1 MPGSNF
7 NPAPR
12 LALRKLA
19 VATLASCAFLVTGC
33 GTEPPAETAAPTPRP
48 PAFRIQTFPP
58 TSAPAGGGEPAP
70 SAANDPSAPP
80 DTPLCGTASRE
91 ANIAAAPLSPHTEA
105 DGGAC
110 LATACYDALT
120 DTYIGADGY
129 RHVCQ

>member
-1 MPGSNF
+1 MSGSIF
-7 NPAPR
+7 NPAPTLGIGSR
-12 LALRKLA
+12 ALGVLAMCALL
-19 VATLASCAFLVTGC
+19 VAGC
-33 GTEPPAETAAPTPRP
+33 GAEPAPETAAAPKPV
-48 PAFRIQTFPP
+48 AFRIQTFLP
-58 TSAPAGGGEPAP
+58 TNAPAGGGETVP

-91 ANIAAAPLSPHTEA
+91 AAQAAVALSQHTEA
-105 DGGAC
+105 EGGAC